1 MTSGPMFPPLMQGI
15 NAAGADPFEAA
26 CSEAAQ
32 GCDAGTIL
40 YDVTPERLQAAIVL
54 APEVPLADAAAML
67 PLTGVAVQN
76 ALGALGPSELA
87 VHLCWDGPIRVNGAL
102 CGYVRGATDV
112 SDVAEEPGW
121 LVAGFELVFARPH
134 VAGGETPDETDL
146 MSEGCG
152 DLTPTDL
159 LESWSRHLLNWISR
173 WEDEGMGPLHTE
185 WSGLAHGMGTDG
197 TFLGRSGHFL
207 GLDEKLGLLLRTKG
221 QTMLLPVT
229 DLLEIRS

>member
-1 MTSGPMFPPLMQGI
+1 V
-15 NAAGADPFEAA
+15 EAR
-26 CSEAAQ
+26 Q

-40 YDVTPERLQAAIVL
+40 YDVAPDRLRAAIVL
-54 APEVPLADAAAML
+54 APEVPLADAAAMV

-87 VHLCWDGPIRVNGAL
+87 VHLCWDGQIRVNGAL

-121 LVAGFELVFARPH
+121 LVTGFELVFARPN

-185 WSGLAHGMGTDG
+185 WSGLAHGMGADG

-207 GLDEKLGLLLRTKG
+207 GLDEKLGLLLRTEG

>member
-40 YDVTPERLQAAIVL
+40 YDVTPERLSAAIVL
-54 APEVPLADAAAML
+54 APEVVLADAAAML
-67 PLTGVAVQN
+67 PLTGVALQN

-87 VHLCWDGPIRVNGAL
+87 AHLCWDGPIRVNGAV
-102 CGYVRGATDV
+102 CGGLRAATDTK
-112 SDVAEEPGW
+112 ETIKEPGW
-121 LVAGFELVFARPH
+121 LVTGFELVFARPN
-134 VAGGETPDETDL
+134 VAGGDTPDETDL

-173 WEDEGMGPLHTE
+173 WEDEGMWPLHTE
-185 WSGLAHGMGTDG
+185 WSGLAHGMGQDG
-197 TFLGRSGHFL
+197 TFLGKTGHFL
-207 GLDEKLGLLLRTKG
+207 GLDEKLGLLLRTDG

>member
-1 MTSGPMFPPLMQGI
+1 MTEGPVFPPLMHGI

-26 CSEAAQ
+26 CSEAAK

-40 YDVTPERLQAAIVL
+40 YDAAPDRLRAAIVL
-54 APEVPLADAAAML
+54 APEVALADAAAML

-76 ALGALGPSELA
+76 ALGSVGPSELA
-87 VHLCWDGPIRVNGAL
+87 VHLCWDGGIRVNGAV
-102 CGYVRGATDV
+102 CGGVRGATDTRD
-112 SDVAEEPGW
+112 SGAEPGW
-121 LVAGFELVFARPH
+121 LVTGFELIFARDT
-134 VAGGETPDETDL
+134 VAGGDTPDETDL

-173 WEDEGMGPLHTE
+173 WESEGMGPLHTE
-185 WSGLAHGMGTDG
+185 WAGLAYAMGEDG
-197 TFLGRSGHFL
+197 TFLGQSGHFL
-207 GLDEKLGLLLRTKG
+207 GLDEKLGLLLRSDG

>member
-87 VHLCWDGPIRVNGAL
+87 VHLCWDGPIRVNGAR

-173 WEDEGMGPLHTE
+173 WEDEGIGPLHAE
-185 WSGLAHGMGTDG
+185 WSGLAHGIGADG

-207 GLDEKLGLLLRTKG
+207 GLDEKLGLLLRTEG

-229 DLLEIRS
+229 DLLEIR

>member
-1 MTSGPMFPPLMQGI
+1 MTSGPMFPPLMQGV

-26 CSEAAQ
+26 CAEAAQ

-54 APEVPLADAAAML
+54 APEVAIEDAAAML

-76 ALGALGPSELA
+76 ALGALGPSEFA
-87 VHLCWDGPIRVNGAL
+87 VHLCWDGPIRVNGAM
-102 CGYVRGATDV
+102 CGQVRGATDTRD
-112 SDVAEEPGW
+112 SGEEPGW
-121 LVAGFELVFARPH
+121 LVTGFELVFARPQ
-134 VAGGETPDETDL
+134 VAGGDTPDETDL

-173 WEDEGMGPLHTE
+173 WESEGMGPLHAE
-185 WSGLAHGMGTDG
+185 WSGLAYGMGQDG
-197 TFLGRSGHFL
+197 TFLGKSGHFL
-207 GLDEKLGLLLRTKG
+207 GLDEKLGLLLRADG

>member
-1 MTSGPMFPPLMQGI
+1 MSTGPSFPPLMQGI

-40 YDVTPERLQAAIVL
+40 YDASPDRLRAAIVL
-54 APEVPLADAAAML
+54 APEVPLSDAAAML

-87 VHLCWDGPIRVNGAL
+87 VHLCWDGAIRVNGAV
-102 CGYVRGATDV
+102 CGTIRSATDT
-112 SDVAEEPGW
+112 SDTGAEPGW
-121 LVAGFELVFARPH
+121 LVTGFELVFARPN
-134 VAGGETPDETDL
+134 VAGGDTPDQTDL

-152 DLTPTDL
+152 DLTPVDL
-159 LESWSRHLLNWISR
+159 LESWSRHLLNWINR
-173 WEDEGMGPLHTE
+173 WEDDGMGPLHAE
-185 WSGLAHGMGTDG
+185 WVGLVYGMGQDG
-197 TFLGRSGHFL
+197 TVLSKSGHFL
-207 GLDEKLGLLLRTKG
+207 GLDEKLGLLLRTDG

>member
-1 MTSGPMFPPLMQGI
+1 MSTGPSFPPLMQGI
-15 NAAGADPFEAA
+15 NTAGADPFEAA

-40 YDVTPERLQAAIVL
+40 YDASPERLRAAIVL
-54 APEVPLADAAAML
+54 APEVALSDAAAML
-67 PLTGVAVQN
+67 PLTGVALQN
-76 ALGALGPSELA
+76 ALGALGPSEMP
-87 VHLCWDGPIRVNGAL
+87 VHLCWDGAIRVNGGL
-102 CGYVRGATDV
+102 CGAVRGATDTQ
-112 SDVAEEPGW
+112 DADAEPGW
-121 LVAGFELVFARPH
+121 LVTGFELVFARGNL
-134 VAGGETPDETDL
+134 AGGETPDETDL

-152 DLTPTDL
+152 DLTPVDL

-185 WSGLAHGMGTDG
+185 WAGLAYGMGKDG
-197 TFLGRSGHFL
+197 TFLGKNGHFL
-207 GLDEKLGLLLRTKG
+207 GLDEKLGLLLRADG

>member
-1 MTSGPMFPPLMQGI
+1 MQGI

-26 CSEAAQ
+26 CAEAQQ

-54 APEVPLADAAAML
+54 APEVPLADAAAMV

-87 VHLCWDGPIRVNGAL
+87 VHLCWDGQIRVNGAL

-121 LVAGFELVFARPH
+121 LVTGFELVFARPN

-185 WSGLAHGMGTDG
+185 WSGLAHGMGADG

-207 GLDEKLGLLLRTKG
+207 GLDEKLGLLLRTEG

>member
-26 CSEAAQ
+26 CWEAAQ

-40 YDVTPERLQAAIVL
+40 YDVTPERLSAAIVL
-54 APEVPLADAAAML
+54 APEVALADAAAML
-67 PLTGVAVQN
+67 PLTGVALQN

-87 VHLCWDGPIRVNGAL
+87 VHLCWDGPIRVNGAV
-102 CGYVRGATDV
+102 CGGLRAATDTA
-112 SDVAEEPGW
+112 DTGAEPGW
-121 LVAGFELVFARPH
+121 LVTGFELVFARPN
-134 VAGGETPDETDL
+134 VAGGDTPDETDL

-185 WSGLAHGMGTDG
+185 WSGLAHGMGQDG
-197 TFLGRSGHFL
+197 TFLGKTGHFL
-207 GLDEKLGLLLRTKG
+207 GLDEKLGLLLRTDG

>member
-1 MTSGPMFPPLMQGI
+1 MTSGPSFPPLMQGI

-26 CSEAAQ
+26 CAEAAA

-40 YDVTPERLQAAIVL
+40 YDASPDRVRAAIVL

-87 VHLCWDGPIRVNGAL
+87 VHLCWDGPIRVNRGL
-102 CGYVRGATDV
+102 CGTVRGATDT
-112 SDVAEEPGW
+112 SDTGTEPGW
-121 LVAGFELVFARPH
+121 LVTGFELIFAREST
-134 VAGGETPDETDL
+134 AGGETPDETDL

-152 DLTPTDL
+152 DLTPVDL

-173 WEDEGMGPLHTE
+173 WESEGMGPLHAE
-185 WSGLAHGMGTDG
+185 WSGLAHGIGQDG

-207 GLDEKLGLLLRTKG
+207 GLDEKLGLLLRTGG

>member
-26 CSEAAQ
+26 CSEAEQ

-40 YDVTPERLQAAIVL
+40 YDVTPERLSAAIVL
-54 APEVPLADAAAML
+54 APEVALLDAAAML
-67 PLTGVAVQN
+67 PLTGVALQN

-87 VHLCWDGPIRVNGAL
+87 VHLCWDGPIRVNGAV
-102 CGYVRGATDV
+102 CGGLRAATDTA
-112 SDVAEEPGW
+112 DTGAEPGW
-121 LVAGFELVFARPH
+121 LVTGFELVFARPN
-134 VAGGETPDETDL
+134 VAGGDTPDETDL

-185 WSGLAHGMGTDG
+185 WAGLAYGMGKDG
-197 TFLGRSGHFL
+197 TFLGKTGHFL
-207 GLDEKLGLLLRTKG
+207 GLDEKLGLLLRTDG

>member
-26 CSEAAQ
+26 CAEAAQ

-54 APEVPLADAAAML
+54 APEVALADAAAML

-87 VHLCWDGPIRVNGAL
+87 VHLCWDGPIRVNGAV
-102 CGYVRGATDV
+102 CGGLRAATDMA
-112 SDVAEEPGW
+112 DPTEEPGW
-121 LVAGFELVFARPH
+121 LVTGFELVFTRPQI
-134 VAGGETPDETDL
+134 AGGDTPDETDL

-173 WEDEGMGPLHTE
+173 WESEGMGPLHAE
-185 WSGLAHGMGTDG
+185 WSGLAYGMGQDG
-197 TFLGRSGHFL
+197 TFIGKSGHFL
-207 GLDEKLGLLLRTKG
+207 GLDETLGLLLRTDG

>member
-1 MTSGPMFPPLMQGI
+1 MTAGPVFPPLMQGI

-26 CSEAAQ
+26 CAEAAQ

-54 APEVPLADAAAML
+54 APEVALADAAAML

-87 VHLCWDGPIRVNGAL
+87 VHLCWDGPIRVNGAV
-102 CGYVRGATDV
+102 CGGLHAATDMA
-112 SDVAEEPGW
+112 DPTEEPGW
-121 LVAGFELVFARPH
+121 LVTGFELVFTRPQI
-134 VAGGETPDETDL
+134 AGGDTPDETDL

-173 WEDEGMGPLHTE
+173 WESEGMGPLHAE
-185 WSGLAHGMGTDG
+185 WSGLAYGMGQDG
-197 TFLGRSGHFL
+197 TFIGKSGHFL
-207 GLDEKLGLLLRTKG
+207 GLDEKLGLLLRTDG

>member
-1 MTSGPMFPPLMQGI
+1 MSTGPSFPPLMQGV
-15 NAAGADPFEAA
+15 NTAGADPFEAA

-40 YDVTPERLQAAIVL
+40 YDAAPDRLRAAIVL
-54 APEVPLADAAAML
+54 APEVPLSDAAAML

-87 VHLCWDGPIRVNGAL
+87 VHLGWDGAIRVNGGL
-102 CGYVRGATDV
+102 CGAVRGATDTQ
-112 SDVAEEPGW
+112 DADAEPGW
-121 LVAGFELVFARPH
+121 LVTGFELVFARANL
-134 VAGGETPDETDL
+134 AGGDTPDETDL

-152 DLTPTDL
+152 DLTPVDL
-159 LESWSRHLLNWISR
+159 LESWSRHLLNGISR
-173 WEDEGMGPLHTE
+173 WEEDGMGPLHGE
-185 WSGLAHGMGTDG
+185 WRGLAHGMGQNG
-197 TFLGRSGHFL
+197 VWLGKPGQFL
-207 GLDEKLGLLLRTKG
+207 GLDEKLGLLLRTDG

>member
-1 MTSGPMFPPLMQGI
+1 MTAGPVFPPLMQGI

-26 CSEAAQ
+26 CLEAAQ

-87 VHLCWDGPIRVNGAL
+87 VHLCWNGPIRVNGAL
-102 CGYVRGATDV
+102 CGSIRGATDT
-112 SDVAEEPGW
+112 SDSTAEPGW
-121 LVAGFELVFARPH
+121 LVTGFDLVFARPN

-173 WEDEGMGPLHTE
+173 WEDEGMGPLHAE
-185 WSGLAHGMGTDG
+185 WSGLAHGMGQDG
-197 TFLGRSGHFL
+197 TFLGKTGHFL
-207 GLDEKLGLLLRTKG
+207 GLDEKLGLLLRTDG

-229 DLLEIRS
+229 DLLETRS

>member
-40 YDVTPERLQAAIVL
+40 YDVTPERLSAAIVL
-54 APEVPLADAAAML
+54 APEVAVADAAAML
-67 PLTGVAVQN
+67 PLTGVALQN

-87 VHLCWDGPIRVNGAL
+87 VHLCWDGPIRVNGAV
-102 CGYVRGATDV
+102 CGGLRAATDTK
-112 SDVAEEPGW
+112 ETTKEPGW
-121 LVAGFELVFARPH
+121 LVTGFELVFARPN
-134 VAGGETPDETDL
+134 VAGGDTPDETDL

-185 WSGLAHGMGTDG
+185 WCGLAHGMGQDG
-197 TFLGRSGHFL
+197 TFLGKTGHFL
-207 GLDEKLGLLLRTKG
+207 GLDEKLGLLLRTDG

>member
-40 YDVTPERLQAAIVL
+40 YDVSPDRLRVAIVL
-54 APEVPLADAAAML
+54 APEVALADAAVML
-67 PLTGVAVQN
+67 PLTGVALQN

-87 VHLCWDGPIRVNGAL
+87 VHLQWDGPIRVNGAR
-102 CGYVRGATDV
+102 CGSLRGATDTRKAG
-112 SDVAEEPGW
+112 SEPGW
-121 LVAGFELVFARPH
+121 LVTGFELIFMRPN
-134 VAGGETPDETDL
+134 VAGGETPDDTDL

-152 DLTPTDL
+152 DLTPVDL

-173 WEDEGMGPLHTE
+173 WESDGLGPLHAE
-185 WSGLAHGMGTDG
+185 WSGLVHGLGQDG
-197 TFLGRSGHFL
+197 TYLGQTGHFL
-207 GLDEKLGLLLRTKG
+207 GLDEKLGLLLRTEG

>member
-26 CSEAAQ
+26 CSEAAN

-40 YDVTPERLQAAIVL
+40 YDVTPERLSAAIVL
-54 APEVPLADAAAML
+54 APEVALADAAAML
-67 PLTGVAVQN
+67 PLTGVALQN

-87 VHLCWDGPIRVNGAL
+87 VHLCWDGPIRVNGAVCGGL
-102 CGYVRGATDV
+102 CAATDTK
-112 SDVAEEPGW
+112 ETTKEPGW
-121 LVAGFELVFARPH
+121 LVTGFKLVFARPN
-134 VAGGETPDETDL
+134 VAGGDTPDETDL

-185 WSGLAHGMGTDG
+185 WSGLAHGMGQDG
-197 TFLGRSGHFL
+197 TFLGRTGHFL
-207 GLDEKLGLLLRTKG
+207 GLDEKLGLLLRTDG

>member
-26 CSEAAQ
+26 CWEAAQ

-40 YDVTPERLQAAIVL
+40 YDVTPERLSAAIVL
-54 APEVPLADAAAML
+54 APEVVLADAAAML
-67 PLTGVAVQN
+67 PLTGVALQN

-87 VHLCWDGPIRVNGAL
+87 VHLCWDGPIRVNGAV
-102 CGYVRGATDV
+102 CGGLRAATDTK
-112 SDVAEEPGW
+112 ETTKEPGW
-121 LVAGFELVFARPH
+121 LVTGFELVFARPN
-134 VAGGETPDETDL
+134 VAGGDTPDETDL

-185 WSGLAHGMGTDG
+185 WCGLAHGMGQDG
-197 TFLGRSGHFL
+197 TFLGKTGHFL
-207 GLDEKLGLLLRTKG
+207 GLDEKLGLLLRTDG

>member
-1 MTSGPMFPPLMQGI
+1 MTSGPTFPPLMQGI

-26 CSEAAQ
+26 CAEAQQ

-54 APEVPLADAAAML
+54 APEVPLADAAAMV

-87 VHLCWDGPIRVNGAL
+87 VHLCWDGQIRVNGAL

-121 LVAGFELVFARPH
+121 LVTGFELVFARPN

-152 DLTPTDL
+152 DLTLTDL

-185 WSGLAHGMGTDG
+185 WSGLAHGMGADG

-207 GLDEKLGLLLRTKG
+207 GLDEKLGLLLRTEG

>member
-1 MTSGPMFPPLMQGI
+1 MQGI

-26 CSEAAQ
+26 CAEAQQ

-54 APEVPLADAAAML
+54 APEVPLADAAAMV

-87 VHLCWDGPIRVNGAL
+87 VHLCWDGQIRVNGAL

-121 LVAGFELVFARPH
+121 LVTGFELVFARPN

-159 LESWSRHLLNWISR
+159 LESRSRHLLNWISR

-185 WSGLAHGMGTDG
+185 WSGLAHGMGADG

-207 GLDEKLGLLLRTKG
+207 GLDEKLGLLLRTEG